1 MSIRDSIKNIEDGK
15 VRDALNKMIDYLEG
29 TYNSHTHS
37 ISGSTSSTPT
47 NIISSIIVSDQNQS
61 KIE

>member
-37 ISGSTSSTPT
+37 ISGAQLQPQQ
-47 NIISSIIVSDQNQS
+47 IS
-61 KIE
+61 